1 MFAFLFIGCHIFQFC
16 FILSCHSIF
25 TVWIFEQPQ
34 MTQVNGSTETDR
46 SCLVGLRDG
55 YELSSATLLNTVQH
69 TVPKTHCALHSV
81 QHTAQNTVQHTVQ
94 DTVQHTVLK
103 TPCKTLCRGASQ
115 CRVRGYKRV
124 SPARATHSAQ
134 NTLPRNL
141 VEASVKWKRVSPARA
156 NVLVNS

>member
-55 YELSSATLLNTVQH
+55 YELLSATLLNTVQH
-69 TVPKTHCALHSV
+69 S
-81 QHTAQNTVQHTVQ
+81 
-94 DTVQHTVLK
+94 VQHTVLK

>member
-55 YELSSATLLNTVQH
+55 YELSSATLFNTVQH
-69 TVPKTHCALHSV
+69 TVPKTHRARHRTRHRAIHFAEV
-81 QHTAQNTVQHTVQ
+81 Q
-94 DTVQHTVLK
+94 
-103 TPCKTLCRGASQ
+103 
-115 CRVRGYKRV
+115 
-124 SPARATHSAQ
+124 
-134 NTLPRNL
+134 
-141 VEASVKWKRVSPARA
+141 ASVETEGARE
-156 NVLVNS
+156 